1 MNETVIDRAT
11 SIANYIVKSKATVR
25 KAAQKFSVS
34 KSTVHKDVSER
45 LKKLD
50 PKLYASVKNVLNLNK
65 LQRHIR
71 GGDAT
76 KRKFKQMKYINKKIE
91 KRQGCK
97 FK

>member
-50 PKLYASVKNVLNLNK
+50 PKLYANVKNVLNLNK
-65 LQRHIR
+65 SQRHIR

-76 KRKFKQMKYINKKIE
+76 KRKFKQMKYINKK
-91 KRQGCK
+91 
-97 FK
+97 

>member
-11 SIANYIVKSKATVR
+11 SIAKYIVQSNATVR

-50 PKLYASVKNVLNLNK
+50 PKLYENVKNVLELNK
-65 LQRHIR
+65 SQRHIR
-71 GGDAT
+71 GGNAT
-76 KRKFKQMKYINKKIE
+76 KKKFKQVQYSVPENKN
-91 KRQGCK
+91 
-97 FK
+97 